1 MQVNRRNASMPMSNA
16 FKQMK
21 AVQAQYENQ
30 YQSFKIKDEEL
41 LLFTESCR
49 DLYESGMP
57 INQILRLME
66 QTTPNKDFAVVIRLM
81 VADIE
86 NGKLLSEAMAGFP
99 KAFGED
105 YRSLIS
111 AAEKSGNWTKRR
123 DKTGESKEGI
133 LDMLISYIKR
143 RSQARE
149 RVKSGLIYPAMI
161 AGALIATLIA
171 FSFYILPALRQL
183 FEMIGMEKS
192 SIGIFTRFIIWFGTV
207 TEQYWWAFPII
218 ITAIIVSL
226 WVYFKSEN
234 GKAFWMHYQLKLK
247 GIGPIFVKMNLGE
260 VMWLMGTL
268 FSAGM
273 TPQEVITI
281 LIQATKNREIVEA
294 LEEAKESLFQGI
306 SFCDALKKAHWIFDG
321 HAYMVVSSAQK
332 NGRLGTVLQ
341 NYAVQL
347 FEKVDQSIDR
357 AVKMIEPIMI
367 VVAGVVVGVIV
378 IGFYSGLSAAISNLA
393 NK

>member
-1 MQVNRRNASMPMSNA
+1 
-16 FKQMK
+16 
-21 AVQAQYENQ
+21 
-30 YQSFKIKDEEL
+30 
-41 LLFTESCR
+41 
-49 DLYESGMP
+49 
-57 INQILRLME
+57 
-66 QTTPNKDFAVVIRLM
+66 
-81 VADIE
+81 
-86 NGKLLSEAMAGFP
+86 
-99 KAFGED
+99 
-105 YRSLIS
+105 
-111 AAEKSGNWTKRR
+111 
-123 DKTGESKEGI
+123 
-133 LDMLISYIKR
+133 
-143 RSQARE
+143 
-149 RVKSGLIYPAMI
+149 
-161 AGALIATLIA
+161 
-171 FSFYILPALRQL
+171 
-183 FEMIGMEKS
+183 
-192 SIGIFTRFIIWFGTV
+192 
-207 TEQYWWAFPII
+207 
-218 ITAIIVSL
+218 
-226 WVYFKSEN
+226 
-234 GKAFWMHYQLKLK
+234 MHYQLKLK
-247 GIGPIFVKMNLGE
+247 GIRPIFVKMNLGE

-321 HAYMVVSSAQK
+321 HTYMVVSSAQK